1 MESRGLVALDERLP
15 AETLTIDK
23 ITDDRYKEFV
33 GEGQSFYHMKRL
45 NLNILNVEGQTV
57 TADKKIYVVDIRH
70 KSSNLEDEMVNRKHM
85 RNITYIFTGCLFV
98 IFGMGLISCNEQ
110 DYKLFDSSR
119 TGIYFTEDSV
129 VYSFGVTKL
138 EVTSYEMKLPM
149 KIMGAPVKEVRS
161 FKVEVVQPRPR
172 RCMCT
177 LYLASRIVIER
188 IPCMVCYR

>member
-1 MESRGLVALDERLP
+1 
-15 AETLTIDK
+15 
-23 ITDDRYKEFV
+23 
-33 GEGQSFYHMKRL
+33 
-45 NLNILNVEGQTV
+45 
-57 TADKKIYVVDIRH
+57 
-70 KSSNLEDEMVNRKHM
+70 M

-161 FKVEVVQPRPR
+161 FKVEAVAAKTTAESVVQGELCAIRTPGVVR
-172 RCMCT
+172 RGDQ
-177 LYLASRIVIER
+177 LYKFVPAETT
-188 IPCMVCYR
+188 

>member
-1 MESRGLVALDERLP
+1 
-15 AETLTIDK
+15 
-23 ITDDRYKEFV
+23 
-33 GEGQSFYHMKRL
+33 
-45 NLNILNVEGQTV
+45 
-57 TADKKIYVVDIRH
+57 
-70 KSSNLEDEMVNRKHM
+70 M

-129 VYSFGVTKL
+129 VYSFWVTKL

-161 FKVEVVQPRPR
+161 FKVEVVAAKTTAEAGVHY
-172 RCMCT
+172 T
-177 LYLASRIVIER
+177 LPAELIIEPDSVNGVLPVTVLR
-188 IPCMVCYR
+188 